1 MGPQTSQNIC
11 EVFSFIFI
19 VMMATKNIIF
29 DLGGVLIDIDTGKTN
44 EAFAKLGVPG
54 FNNNYSL
61 QRADTLFDD
70 LEKGK
75 TTEAGFYEGIRKISG
90 VPLPDS
96 DIRTAWN
103 ALLLSFR
110 EESLEC
116 LDRLKDKYNLFLL
129 SNTNSIHYKAFHQN
143 FIMQT
148 GKKNFDDYFAKAYYS
163 HLVGFRKPDKEI
175 YSHALRNAGIRA
187 EETLFVDDLLKNV
200 EAASAL
206 GIKTYHL
213 QPHERIEDLEW

>member
-1 MGPQTSQNIC
+1 M
-11 EVFSFIFI
+11 V
-19 VMMATKNIIF
+19 VATIKNIIF
-29 DLGGVLIDIDTGKTN
+29 DLGGVLLDIDTTKTN

-61 QRADTLFDD
+61 QKADSLFDD

-75 TTEAGFYEGIRKISG
+75 TTEASFYEGIRKISG
-90 VPLPDS
+90 LSLPDS
-96 DIRTAWN
+96 DIRIAWN

-116 LDRLKDKYNLFLL
+116 LARLKDKYNLFLL
-129 SNTNSIHYKAFHQN
+129 SNTNSIHYKTFHQN
-143 FIMQT
+143 FIVQT
-148 GKKNFDDYFAKAYYS
+148 GRKNFDDYFAKAYYS
-163 HLVGFRKPDKEI
+163 HLIGLRKPDKEI
-175 YSHALRNAGIRA
+175 YSYALQDAGIRA

-200 EAASAL
+200 EAASTL

-213 QPHERIEDLEW
+213 QPHERIEDLKW